1 MPVERLALATAPL
14 PAARVWK
21 PNRHGTARRPTFSD
35 GQESEIRINRAQPLQ
50 ALRET
55 PSMFIPFGADV
66 RSKVAILAILFT
78 ISAMALGQDN
88 FMMGFY
94 SSSMGDTVIN
104 RGDFN
109 NDGILDVITGNNGG
123 TGGNGVSVNLGTGDG
138 RCGEGVGCRRQ
149 RLFGNAK
156 HHSAVTS

>member
-1 MPVERLALATAPL
+1 
-14 PAARVWK
+14 
-21 PNRHGTARRPTFSD
+21 
-35 GQESEIRINRAQPLQ
+35 
-50 ALRET
+50 
-55 PSMFIPFGADV
+55 MFIPFGADV

-78 ISAMALGQDN
+78 ISGMALGQDN